1 MLGNVLF
8 TLHRYQEAIDFANT
22 TLRNYPPSNDYQRLL
37 INGVLGRAYLKTG
50 QPDKAEPYY
59 MAMDKSAQS
68 ITDLSRFSTIVDSY
82 LGAHYNNMI
91 YFYYTTG
98 RYNKALE
105 YVARF
110 NGMNKHPMMINHRI
124 YNMWLQTQLDSARG
138 DYFSAYRHL
147 MEYRNMNDSVNNNKN
162 KQAMADLM
170 IKYETEKKDQDLLLQ
185 RQRITLLQKQQEIKE
200 GLLAKAGLQLQL
212 ARQIREKEA
221 YDAERREK
229 ELKYAA
235 ERKDNRINLLNKQS
249 QIQAAKL
256 ENEKLL
262 RNTSLLGLLLTCI
275 IIGLLYYSYRVK
287 KQNNLQLTL
296 QKNEIDLQNQRL
308 SRLVAEKEWL
318 LKELHHRVKNN
329 LQIVISLLNIQSYY
343 LEDKAAIRAIR
354 DTQQRVHSMSLIHKK
369 LYLSEQVNMIYMP
382 DYLAELVNDLKESF
396 GVSHKIRFDVQV
408 EELLMDATQAVPLG
422 LIINEAVTNCVKYA
436 FPDNQPG
443 TVLVQ
448 MRKTGGDTLRVTIA
462 DNGVGLPADVS
473 AGFENSLGMNIIQ
486 GLSGDLD
493 GRCKIETA
501 SGTSITVEFP
511 HSSDTKKSGLRPDFQ
526 QTNNI

>member
-1 MLGNVLF
+1 MVSVYDQIVLVHAF
-8 TLHRYQEAIDFANT
+8 SWVSF
-22 TLRNYPPSNDYQRLL
+22 
-37 INGVLGRAYLKTG
+37 
-50 QPDKAEPYY
+50 
-59 MAMDKSAQS
+59 S
-68 ITDLSRFSTIVDSY
+68 ISSTNF
-82 LGAHYNNMI
+82 G
-91 YFYYTTG
+91 T
-98 RYNKALE
+98 
-105 YVARF
+105 
-110 NGMNKHPMMINHRI
+110 
-124 YNMWLQTQLDSARG
+124 
-138 DYFSAYRHL
+138 
-147 MEYRNMNDSVNNNKN
+147 
-162 KQAMADLM
+162 
-170 IKYETEKKDQDLLLQ
+170 
-185 RQRITLLQKQQEIKE
+185 
-200 GLLAKAGLQLQL
+200 
-212 ARQIREKEA
+212 
-221 YDAERREK
+221 
-229 ELKYAA
+229 
-235 ERKDNRINLLNKQS
+235 
-249 QIQAAKL
+249 
-256 ENEKLL
+256 
-262 RNTSLLGLLLTCI
+262 
-275 IIGLLYYSYRVK
+275 SYRVK

-511 HSSDTKKSGLRPDFQ
+511 HSGDTKKSGLRPDFQ